1 MKIQVTKYD
10 TLEFAIDKDYV
21 ADKIRKVLIDWGVKE
36 AFCHDDFEQIMEDC
50 VKDL

>member
-21 ADKIRKVLIDWGVKE
+21 ADKIRKALEKWRVQMT
-36 AFCHDDFEQIMEDC
+36 FCEDDFEQIIEDC